1 MIFHCL
7 YTSRYKK
14 SEFELRRAFK
24 FPLESEKRIRVLLAF
39 TRFPDVTNYGTNIIR
54 LTFRLY
60 VKNDINPF
68 NSKRH
73 KAKNGIVAT
82 TN

>member
-24 FPLESEKRIRVLLAF
+24 FPLESEKTILAP
-39 TRFPDVTNYGTNIIR
+39 RCPVVTNYGTNIIR
-54 LTFRLY
+54 LIFRLHG
-60 VKNDINPF
+60 KNVMNPF
-68 NSKRH
+68 NLKSH

-82 TN
+82 TD